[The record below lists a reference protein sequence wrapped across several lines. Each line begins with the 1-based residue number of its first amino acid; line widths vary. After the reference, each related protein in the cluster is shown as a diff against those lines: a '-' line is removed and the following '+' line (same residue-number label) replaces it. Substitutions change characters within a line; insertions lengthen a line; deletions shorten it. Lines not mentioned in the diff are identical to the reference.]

1 MDKGFLWQFITML
14 INQCWLLLEERWQQE
29 IASNLHNEFMQMN
42 SGTKTGKV
50 NKGTKITQSYEG
62 QKFGKSHFF
71 KDTENVENTM
81 DETLEQ

>member
-42 SGTKTGKV
+42 GGTKTGKV
-50 NKGTKITQSYEG
+50 NKGTKIT
-62 QKFGKSHFF
+62 
-71 KDTENVENTM
+71 
-81 DETLEQ
+81 